1 MLYELIINEV
11 SNQLN
16 IPVDLIKERNRERK
30 YTIARQMCYG
40 TIYSL
45 KQKGYNLGYIQLS
58 KIFKHDHSTGINSK
72 KSHLNDYQTNEI
84 YRNDFD
90 VFFNKILKNINIK
103 DFTNY
108 SLFTILY
115 IDNTDLKQ
123 KLTDK
128 INELCL

>member
-30 YTIARQMCYG
+30 YTLARQMCYG
-40 TIYSL
+40 TICSL

-58 KIFKHDHSTGINSK
+58 EIFKHDHSTGINSK